1 MEVMGLKDLSIKK
14 KLLLMSGVLFS
25 VLLYFASV
33 QIGEYYKSIRGHK
46 ETHLLLKEIEGS
58 SILIHHLQAERGI
71 SSGFVISGKGKEE
84 LQTRRTKTDDL
95 LLQIKDKIPSGVL
108 SRLNYIREAIDSG
121 KASSEMVIRA
131 YSETIDEIIS
141 LIKNKT
147 KEIENHEL
155 EDSLITHINLMKAKE
170 YLGRVRATLYSVLY
184 RKGFTIEDYSLFS
197 IRYGLYQEYFT
208 RFLQDADPDLKRF
221 FEEGYKGEEIGFATK
236 AIEKALTAGPQ
247 RRLDIEPQEWWTA
260 ASSAIDKLKSVEDYS
275 IERLVLRTEK
285 AYKGIVF
292 KNLIVVATILLVLI
306 FIIAFSSYIGRHI
319 TNSMRRILLQL
330 EKIGRGD
337 LSPEPLLNQKDEMG
351 KIMEDIDLMRQK
363 LQTTI
368 FKIRATAE
376 DLKVNQEALQKTS
389 RDVKTSGDY
398 AAENSL
404 SISTAVSEI
413 NQTALTVSTSLDK
426 LSKNTE
432 EALSALLEFRASV
445 KEVAEISSSL
455 NSYVE
460 ETSASIEEGFSAI
473 RSINRSIEEAGSKIE
488 SQAAALQE
496 VIRSVANIKETSKAG
511 ADVAKDVEAMIRE
524 RGMKSIEVTLK
535 SIEEISHS
543 QKNLSGVINR
553 VVSLSSDT
561 KKVVQIID
569 DIAGETKLLS
579 LNASI
584 LAAQAGEHGK
594 AFSVVAEQIKSL
606 AERTSQ
612 NTKEISSMIGDFI
625 TEAEELRI
633 EHKKVEESIERASG
647 MVQETEKVFKEILNS
662 SKTSADLQDSIKKA
676 TEEQASALNEIGST
690 QEALSSH
697 LGLIIKAIKEQDTG
711 FKRILEGTEMVRDI
725 SKNLKRATEE
735 MTGGIEIISKS
746 EEEIHD
752 EVNLIRNAMKDLAQA
767 ISSTSQRVED
777 LARLSEENTRIS
789 NILNEKALFV
799 DNLIKKLEEDIK
811 QFKTEGGPK
820 DEMLGIQKLS

>member
-1 MEVMGLKDLSIKK
+1 MITARPS
-14 KLLLMSGVLFS
+14 
-25 VLLYFASV
+25 
-33 QIGEYYKSIRGHK
+33 R
-46 ETHLLLKEIEGS
+46 
-58 SILIHHLQAERGI
+58 HHLQAERGI

-84 LQTRRTKTDDL
+84 LRTRRIKTDDL

-108 SRLNYIREAIDSG
+108 SRLNYIREAIDYG

-147 KEIENHEL
+147 KEIENDEF
-155 EDSLITHINLMKAKE
+155 EDSLITHMNLMKAKE

-197 IRYGLYQEYFT
+197 IRYGLYQEYIT

-221 FEEGYKGEEIGFATK
+221 FEEGYKGDEIGFVTK

-275 IERLVLRTEK
+275 IKRLVLRTEK

-633 EHKKVEESIERASG
+633 EHKKVEESIERASR